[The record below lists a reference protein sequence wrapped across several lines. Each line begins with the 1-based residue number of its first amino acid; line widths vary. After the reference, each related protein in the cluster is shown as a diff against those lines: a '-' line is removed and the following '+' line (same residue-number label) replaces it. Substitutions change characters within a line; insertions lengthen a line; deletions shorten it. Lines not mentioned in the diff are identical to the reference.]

1 MSVRIHRGVELLNL
15 ESVLIVLFLVIT
27 LISVYEYKMIR
38 FYKNQLNNNEAVRKK
53 LFETNELISKTNDED
68 KIYSI
73 VLDTIMDIIPNATN
87 GSILLFNNEDDKFY
101 FKVVNGFVK
110 DLESLSIKKEEAYLY
125 KINGFK
131 ETAIINKP
139 GEYDRHNICKETIDK
154 FEKINALDIY
164 CTISAPIYVENR
176 FMGLLNVDT
185 NKPGYVFSE
194 RDLNLLNQIKCE
206 LELAIKNAL
215 AQTKLKYMANYDE
228 LTGLINRR
236 MLKKE
241 FDKEVE
247 TINNKAPFCVVMIDL
262 DNFKFFNDQYGHQY
276 GDMVL
281 KKFTE
286 LLKSSVRKSDVVARL
301 AGDEF
306 VIIFKE
312 LTKDMAENKM
322 KQISKNVLTEE
333 FNGVILGFSYGVF
346 EIKSNDNGNFDKAL
360 AFADAK
366 MYENKK
372 VKV

>member
-1 MSVRIHRGVELLNL
+1 LNL
-15 ESVLIVLFLVIT
+15 ESVLIVLLLVVTI
-27 LISVYEYKMIR
+27 ISVYEYKLIKFHR
-38 FYKNQLNNNEAVRKK
+38 QQLNNCETVRKK
-53 LFETNELISKTNDED
+53 LFETNEMISKTNDED

-87 GSILLFNNEDDKFY
+87 GSILIYNNEDDKFY
-101 FKVVNGFVK
+101 FKVVKGFAK
-110 DLESLSIKKEEAYLY
+110 DLVSLSIKKEESYLF

-139 GEYDRHNICKETIDK
+139 GEFDRNNVNKETIDK

-164 CTISAPIYVENR
+164 CTLSAPIYVDNH
-176 FMGLLNVDT
+176 FIGLLNVDT
-185 NKPGYVFSE
+185 NIPEHEFSE
-194 RDLNLLNQIKCE
+194 RDLYMLNQIKCE

-215 AQTKLKYMANYDE
+215 AQTKLKYLANYDE
-228 LTGLINRR
+228 LTGLANRR

-247 TINNKAPFCVVMIDL
+247 AINYKKAPFSVVMIDL
-262 DNFKFFNDQYGHQY
+262 DNFKFFNDKYGHQY

-286 LLKSSVRKSDVVARL
+286 LLRNSVRKSDIVARL

-306 VIIFKE
+306 VIIFKD
-312 LTKDMAENKM
+312 LTKEMAEIKM
-322 KQISKNVLTEE
+322 EQISKVILTEE
-333 FNGVILGFSYGVF
+333 FNGVILGFSYGIF
-346 EIKSNDNGNFDKAL
+346 EVKSKDIGNFDKVL
-360 AFADAK
+360 AHADAK

>member
-1 MSVRIHRGVELLNL
+1 MFNL
-15 ESVLIVLFLVIT
+15 ESVLIVLFMIVT
-27 LISVYEYKMIR
+27 LISVYEYKIIQ
-38 FYKNQLNNNEAVRKK
+38 FHKNQLNNYEAVRKK

-87 GSILLFNNEDDKFY
+87 GSILLYNNEDDKFH
-101 FKVVNGFVK
+101 FKVVKGFVK
-110 DLESLSIKKEEAYLY
+110 DLESLSIRKEEAYLF
-125 KINGFK
+125 KINEFK
-131 ETAIINKP
+131 ETVIINKP
-139 GEYDRHNICKETIDK
+139 GEFDRNNICKETIDK
-154 FEKINALDIY
+154 LERINALDIY
-164 CTISAPIYVENR
+164 CTISAPIYVDNR
-176 FMGLLNVDT
+176 FMGLMNVDT
-185 NKPGYVFSE
+185 NIPGHVFSE

-247 TINNKAPFCVVMIDL
+247 AINYKKAPFSVVMIDL
-262 DNFKFFNDQYGHQY
+262 DNFKFFNDKYGHQY

-286 LLKSSVRKSDVVARL
+286 LLKSSVRKSDIVARL

-312 LTKDMAENKM
+312 LTKEMAEIKM
-322 KQISKNVLTEE
+322 EHISRSILTEE
-333 FNGVILGFSYGVF
+333 FNGVILGFSYGIF
-346 EIKSNDNGNFDKAL
+346 EVKSKDIGNFDKAL
-360 AFADAK
+360 AHADAK

>member
-1 MSVRIHRGVELLNL
+1 MFNL
-15 ESVLIVLFLVIT
+15 ESVLIVLLLVIT

-241 FDKEVE
+241 FDKEIE
-247 TINNKAPFCVVMIDL
+247 TINNNKAPFCVVMIDL
-262 DNFKFFNDQYGHQY
+262 DNFKFFNDKYGHQY

-306 VIIFKE
+306 VIILKE
-312 LTKDMAENKM
+312 LTKEMAENKM

-346 EIKSNDNGNFDKAL
+346 EIKSNDIGNFDKAL

>member
-1 MSVRIHRGVELLNL
+1 MNL
-15 ESVLIVLFLVIT
+15 ESVLIVLLLVVTI
-27 LISVYEYKMIR
+27 ISVYEYKLIKFHR
-38 FYKNQLNNNEAVRKK
+38 QQLNNCETVRKK
-53 LFETNELISKTNDED
+53 LFETNEMISKTNDED

-87 GSILLFNNEDDKFY
+87 GSILLYNCQDEKFY
-101 FKVVNGFVK
+101 YKVVKGFVK
-110 DLESLSIKKEEAYLY
+110 DLESFSIKKEEAYLY
-125 KINGFK
+125 RINGFK
-131 ETAIINKP
+131 ETVVITNP
-139 GEYDRHNICKETIDK
+139 GEFDRNNISKDTIDK
-154 FEKINALDIY
+154 FDKINALDIA
-164 CTISAPIYVENR
+164 CTISAPIYIDNR

-185 NKPGYVFSE
+185 NIDGHTFS
-194 RDLNLLNQIKCE
+194 DKDVYLLNQIKCE

-215 AQTKLKYMANYDE
+215 AQTKLKYLANYDE
-228 LTGLINRR
+228 LTGLANRR

-247 TINNKAPFCVVMIDL
+247 EINNKKAPFSVVMIDL
-262 DNFKFFNDQYGHQY
+262 DNFKFFNDQYGHHY

-306 VIIFKE
+306 VIIFKD
-312 LTKDMAENKM
+312 LTKEMAEIKM
-322 KQISKNVLTEE
+322 EQISKVILTEE
-333 FNGVILGFSYGVF
+333 FNGVILGFSYGIF
-346 EIKSNDNGNFDKAL
+346 EVKSKDIGNFDKVL
-360 AFADAK
+360 AHADAK